1 MELKKQYKKQHYI
14 RNQEKLKELAKQR
27 YMIDSERVKNRVSIY
42 YHRSPQ
48 KHRDREQGKY
58 RSNPQKQRDR
68 KQKEYIKDPKKQ
80 RDRKKEEY
88 SRDPEEQRDRK
99 KEDYS
104 RDPQKHRDRKMEE
117 YIEAKQLQS
126 SMDMLNNFQEAGKYG
141 PIFPCVSCHQFNWRM
156 AVQKVHDINTLE
168 QGIVDVDYVVQ
179 KNVKLFSKIDC
190 FWVCK
195 TCKLSI
201 ERGIRPKFSSL
212 NSLQCPWEGVPTEML
227 ELNNVRFILPR
238 IILIMEF
245 FMQVEM
251 SMIAPVTLFANFCV
265 RDNAAI
271 RQSGKLVAIPISV
284 DSRQRMRTSFADTLK
299 ELPQITLVRGNSFNR
314 PVYQGI
320 VCKKMVK
327 DAINYL
333 SAVNPNLINTI
344 NFENCEV
351 QPVENVSQMEPQT
364 VLLPDGMFAPGEKSY
379 PVNFLHMEKPY
390 SKILP
395 LFFRFEQDDFN
406 GILAGLQITEAQWV
420 KHMLRNVGKKVSEN
434 HTFMFAASY
443 RLDMKKLEVAS
454 RSPINC
460 HEKGSCDMWETKD
473 ERFKTEYFNLTGS
486 TDYYQKQLYDI
497 FAKSE
502 ILGYPDVFFTF
513 TSTND
518 WDVNLSTA
526 LSQNG
531 YNIWHSTDERKLLT
545 TRTQDLLQEPTDQ
558 YYAHIRS
565 SSTDNDKEY
574 KCPFHENCQRK
585 PIQAVLTEEEK
596 KALLRKNF
604 YNEQRIFEQ
613 RTRSLI
619 NNILC
624 NENSNQRVTGIHTI
638 KEFGNIPGLTHA
650 HGVGWMAGREIRV
663 IFSKLHTGEFILPSE
678 VTKTTALV
686 DTMITTEI
694 SSQGLVE
701 QFPDI
706 DTTRAEKIINLAKKV
721 QTHSCS
727 YKCSTGNTSDGCLHH
742 FPRLPSVKTIL
753 CSTLDPGTDEKEAE
767 ELSSGAKE
775 VKIAV
780 RKTLEGLRRNDLLE
794 YSDLSDVLVHALGE
808 IDEARASKENKI
820 QLKPVR
826 FPNCKEVKD
835 WFKYFVTNNVQHAL
849 LFAVYHTALSV
860 ATWKVDGNVVAQVI

>member
-1 MELKKQYKKQHYI
+1 M
-14 RNQEKLKELAKQR
+14 
-27 YMIDSERVKNRVSIY
+27 
-42 YHRSPQ
+42 
-48 KHRDREQGKY
+48 
-58 RSNPQKQRDR
+58 
-68 KQKEYIKDPKKQ
+68 
-80 RDRKKEEY
+80 
-88 SRDPEEQRDRK
+88 
-99 KEDYS
+99 
-104 RDPQKHRDRKMEE
+104 
-117 YIEAKQLQS
+117 
-126 SMDMLNNFQEAGKYG
+126 
-141 PIFPCVSCHQFNWRM
+141 
-156 AVQKVHDINTLE
+156 
-168 QGIVDVDYVVQ
+168 
-179 KNVKLFSKIDC
+179 
-190 FWVCK
+190 
-195 TCKLSI
+195 
-201 ERGIRPKFSSL
+201 
-212 NSLQCPWEGVPTEML
+212 
-227 ELNNVRFILPR
+227 
-238 IILIMEF
+238 
-245 FMQVEM
+245 
-251 SMIAPVTLFANFCV
+251 
-265 RDNAAI
+265 
-271 RQSGKLVAIPISV
+271 
-284 DSRQRMRTSFADTLK
+284 
-299 ELPQITLVRGNSFNR
+299 
-314 PVYQGI
+314 
-320 VCKKMVK
+320 
-327 DAINYL
+327 
-333 SAVNPNLINTI
+333 
-344 NFENCEV
+344 
-351 QPVENVSQMEPQT
+351 
-364 VLLPDGMFAPGEKSY
+364 
-379 PVNFLHMEKPY
+379 
-390 SKILP
+390 
-395 LFFRFEQDDFN
+395 
-406 GILAGLQITEAQWV
+406 
-420 KHMLRNVGKKVSEN
+420 
-434 HTFMFAASY
+434 
-443 RLDMKKLEVAS
+443 
-454 RSPINC
+454 
-460 HEKGSCDMWETKD
+460 
-473 ERFKTEYFNLTGS
+473 
-486 TDYYQKQLYDI
+486 YDI

-531 YNIWHSTDERKLLT
+531 YNIWHSTNERKLLT

-775 VKIAV
+775 VKIAL

-808 IDEARASKENKI
+808 IDEARALKENKI
-820 QLKPVR
+820 ELKLVS

-860 ATWKVDGNVVAQVI
+860 ATWKVDGNVVAQVISKRSVGAVYTVDYNPYCLEAMESSMSMSLITHTPEKVIEYITKARNFENSSLVTHLDKNVKSNNREQLIERAKSHRRVTLNEACYRVDNSLRLSETNIEVSFVNNKFPKQRVSTLTKVSFDGFEIPGRTGLFKRNRDILEKYAGRMRWV